1 MLHLLHS
8 TAQSAFLFRSLSQCV
23 HIRLPVC
30 LSACLSVCSSE
41 CCCKDA
47 ICFATPFCL
56 SFCGLL
62 APANYQ
68 NKIVGNKN
76 VYNCA
81 TTGERGVESGERET
95 GRDASGKGEGML
107 WGLAAA
113 ANTADACLSAA
124 SGGSEAASK
133 AVVEERAGGRRHRK
147 CCICKFATRSGV
159 SSSRCLTLFI
169 GFALGV

>member
-1 MLHLLHS
+1 MCPHQ
-8 TAQSAFLFRSLSQCV
+8 AV
-23 HIRLPVC
+23 
-30 LSACLSVCSSE
+30 CLSVCSSE

-95 GRDASGKGEGML
+95 GRYASGKGGGML
-107 WGLAAA
+107 RGLAAA

-133 AVVEERAGGRRHRK
+133 AVVEERGNKGGEGGTGSAVSASLPLAAAFHRL
-147 CCICKFATRSGV
+147 A
-159 SSSRCLTLFI
+159 
-169 GFALGV
+169 A

>member
-1 MLHLLHS
+1 MCPHQ
-8 TAQSAFLFRSLSQCV
+8 AA
-23 HIRLPVC
+23 C

-95 GRDASGKGEGML
+95 GRDASSQGGREGML
-107 WGLAAA
+107 RGLAAA

-124 SGGSEAASK
+124 SGGSKAASK
-133 AVVEERAGGRRHRK
+133 AVVEERGKGREGGGIGSAVSASLPLAAAFHRL
-147 CCICKFATRSGV
+147 A
-159 SSSRCLTLFI
+159 
-169 GFALGV
+169 A